1 MLIATI
7 RVAEYDRFQPT
18 DKFQPAGMDVIS
30 LFERVFVGRDLT
42 QREQQRLN
50 DAVSEPDARA
60 RIRQIG
66 LKANTSAPPCI
77 SARPSSSAPPAPEA
91 WATPWSWQPPTG
103 AAAG

>member
-1 MLIATI
+1 
-7 RVAEYDRFQPT
+7 
-18 DKFQPAGMDVIS
+18 MDVIS

-50 DAVSEPDARA
+50 DAVSDPDTRA

-66 LKANTSAPPCI
+66 LGEYVGAAVHI
-77 SARPSSSAPPAPEA
+77 SEALKLGAAAPEA